1 MAECDFGGYAT
12 KNDMRCTDGRIIRS
26 GAFKHQNKTRVPFV
40 WQHQRKDIENYLGHA
55 DLEERD
61 DGIYAR
67 VKLNNSPKAQI
78 AKMLVQHGD
87 LNSLSIFATNLMQK
101 GADVLHGDIKEV
113 SLVMAGANPGAVIDN
128 VYMEHSDGSV
138 SELDT
143 EVVIY
148 PYIDLDVMEDY
159 EMEHADGE
167 KGRTLQD
174 ILNELTDEQMDA
186 VRALVG
192 MALSERDSDSD
203 DEDME
208 EDEEIDVSK
217 KKASR
222 KTVKHSE
229 LDDEDELD
237 LDDIE
242 DDEDEL
248 DLDDG
253 LEDDEDDED
262 EDFEH
267 SDDEGEDSIMNVFE
281 NGDKNNTLQHDSEE
295 LMSVLKDAQ
304 EIGSLQKSMLEH
316 GITGIETLFPE
327 ARPVQSTPV
336 IVSRDQG
343 WVSKVMNSIKKSP
356 FSRIKSIALNVTMDE
371 ARAQGY
377 VKGKKKVEEQF
388 SALKRVTLPQT
399 VYKMQALDRDDIL
412 DITDFAV
419 VDVMN
424 TEMRMMLNEELARSA
439 LIGDGRSASAEGK
452 INPQNIRPIYTDDE
466 VYSIHYVVDMP
477 TSGDITETSNAIID
491 AANFARSDY
500 KGSGTPVF
508 FADPKT
514 ISTLLMARDKIGNR
528 MYRNMTDLAAAM
540 RVSEVVEVPVME
552 NMTRTDDDGNTRAL
566 HGIIV
571 NLIDYTFGA
580 DKGGTATSFSDFD
593 IQYNKERY
601 LIETRCSGAL
611 TRPKSAIVLESI
623 VPPASSG
630 SGSGSN

>member
-1 MAECDFGGYAT
+1 MADYDFGGYAT
-12 KNDMRCTDGRIIRS
+12 KNDMRCTDGRIIRRGS
-26 GAFKHQNKTRVPFV
+26 FTHQNKSRVPFV
-40 WQHQRKDIENYLGHA
+40 WQHQRNDIENYLGHA
-55 DLEERD
+55 DLEERE
-61 DGIYAR
+61 DGIYAY

-78 AKMLVQHGD
+78 ARMLVQHGD

-101 GADVLHGDIKEV
+101 GADVLHGAIKEV

-128 VYMEHSDGSV
+128 VYMEHGDGSV
-138 SELDT
+138 SELDN

-148 PYIDLDVMEDY
+148 PYINLDVMEMEDS
-159 EMEHADGE
+159 EMEHSDNNIMNTFKNLTAE
-167 KGRTLQD
+167 QSRD
-174 ILNELTDEQMDA
+174 ILAIL
-186 VRALVG
+186 RG
-192 MALSERDSDSD
+192 SSEFMEHKDSDKADAIENKKQTDSSKD
-203 DEDME
+203 KTIKEIYEAMTEEQRQCVQAMIGFALQMVEND
-208 EDEEIDVSK
+208 EDEE
-217 KKASR
+217 
-222 KTVKHSE
+222 E
-229 LDDEDELD
+229 
-237 LDDIE
+237 E
-242 DDEDEL
+242 DDDM
-248 DLDDG
+248 
-253 LEDDEDDED
+253 
-262 EDFEH
+262 EH
-267 SDDEGEDSIMNVFE
+267 YDEGEDSTMNVFE
-281 NGDKNNTLQHDSEE
+281 NNFKDNTLQHDDAT
-295 LMSVLKDAQ
+295 LTAVLNDAQ
-304 EIGSLQKSMLEH
+304 ELGSLKKSMLEH

-343 WVSKVMNSIKKSP
+343 WVSKVMGGIKKSP

-412 DITDFAV
+412 DITDFTV

-630 SGSGSN
+630 SGSN

>member
-186 VRALVG
+186 VRTLVG

-248 DLDDG
+248 DLDDD
-253 LEDDEDDED
+253 LEDDED

-295 LMSVLKDAQ
+295 LISVLKDAQ